1 VQMEHVWVEAAL
13 DYIPSQGAVNRTP
26 DSWENKIMDTH
37 KLISQKLSDKRVPA
51 T

>member
-1 VQMEHVWVEAAL
+1 
-13 DYIPSQGAVNRTP
+13 
-26 DSWENKIMDTH
+26 MDTH